1 MQPKKRKPMTLKENA
16 KIAVAKVLSDLIQ
29 SDGIVNQGE
38 IVFLRQAFKELKI
51 DGSHLK
57 KAQGMTLSDAVT
69 VLEKCGATEKTAVLQ
84 AIQQLSGADG
94 DIDPSEALLVAALT
108 LAIGIPP
115 ADFQGLK
122 AELVSIPNSNFD
134 FRDAVLYVEPEYHQT
149 VNRALLKEYDA
160 IGQLLEHHGK
170 QFFYLPITMKGLNSQ
185 RRTFKQM
192 LRYIEPLLTDEQI
205 QLIMHDM
212 KGFDTPT
219 LSKEVFLNQLESRAF
234 QLNNPA
240 FLFKI
245 DNLKSGN
252 CQDLLLLEII
262 QDPLETLERF
272 YQLNDRFLQMAKSER
287 VDDELAYTGV
297 HKMII
302 DTILKF
308 HSYEGLSRLRI
319 SDKGRLYLVDRN
331 NAEVKIQTIGRALYI
346 LYLRHEEGIALTE
359 LADHRDE
366 LLEIYAN
373 ISNYNDMERLRQTV
387 DNLVNFV
394 GSTINPLLSRI
405 KKSFT
410 ALMGAQAKDYW
421 IEGNVGRKK
430 TINLPRGLVM
440 DELR

>member
-1 MQPKKRKPMTLKENA
+1 MTFKENA
-16 KIAVAKVLSDLIQ
+16 KTAVAKVLSDLIQ

-38 IVFLRQAFKELKI
+38 IVFLRQAFNNLKI

-57 KAQGMTLSDAVT
+57 KSGGLTLSDAVT
-69 VLEKCGATEKTAVLQ
+69 ELRKCGAKEKAALLQ

-94 DIDPSEALLVAALT
+94 DIDPNEALLVAALT
-108 LAIGIPP
+108 LAIGIPFE
-115 ADFQGLK
+115 DTQDLN
-122 AELVSIPNSNFD
+122 AELVSIPNSSFD
-134 FRDAVLYVEPEYHQT
+134 LRDAVLYVEPEYHRKT
-149 VNRALLKEYDA
+149 NRSIHREHPF
-160 IGQLLEHHGK
+160 ICQLLELHKK
-170 QFFYLPITMKGLNSQ
+170 QFFYLPLAMKELNTQ
-185 RRTFKQM
+185 RRTFRQM
-192 LRYIEPLLTDEQI
+192 LRYIEPLLSDEQI

-219 LSKEVFLNQLESRAF
+219 LSKEIFLNQLDTRAF
-234 QLNNPA
+234 QLNGPA

-245 DNLKSGN
+245 DNLKSGHY
-252 CQDLLLLEII
+252 QDLLLLYIH
-262 QDPLETLERF
+262 QDPMETLERF
-272 YQLNDRFLQMAKSER
+272 YQLIDRFLQLSKSER
-287 VDDELAYTGV
+287 IDDELAYTGV
-297 HKMII
+297 HKIII

-308 HSYEGLSRLRI
+308 HSNEGLSRLRI

-331 NAEVKIQTIGRALYI
+331 HAEVKIQTIGRALYI

-359 LADHRDE
+359 LGDYRDE

-373 ISNYNDMERLRQTV
+373 ISNYSDMDRLKLTI

-410 ALMGAQAKDYW
+410 ALLGVQAKDYW
-421 IEGNVGRKK
+421 IEGNVSGKK
-430 TINLPRGLVM
+430 KINLPRSLVM